1 MNTLLI
7 PTNSS
12 ATAVYQTLNENN
24 GIGLIFETEG
34 DTLANTFNSDY
45 GNYSDGF
52 RKAFH
57 HEAISYI
64 RRKDKEYVSI
74 ANPCLSTLLIPALAA
89 NESCASRNDSV
100 PAEQV

>member
-1 MNTLLI
+1 MNEYNAAKNKKSLQKPEEPPLRMLLI
-7 PTNSS
+7 PANSS

-52 RKAFH
+52 RKAFF
-57 HEAISYI
+57 IY
-64 RRKDKEYVSI
+64 KF
-74 ANPCLSTLLIPALAA
+74 PG
-89 NESCASRNDSV
+89 RNSGY
-100 PAEQV
+100 